1 MNILFIGKNSYIQQF
16 SKYFINQ
23 QITYQNTLTIDSNS
37 INNYDVIIII
47 ITYTKLHKILQDII
61 NTSVNKNLILF
72 SNLPLKITNSL
83 CEFHQTLN
91 AKEIITTL
99 KIEYDDFVLNT
110 KNIVKPLKKTNDL
123 NIIHKSIFFDWS
135 LEILP
140 ELKASK
146 IPEILQNLDKE
157 AVLVEY
163 RSMQCSE
170 SVLLN
175 CILKLGAG
183 WSYTIICGDE
193 AYLYY
198 LKMTEKIHQNIKVIN
213 TGHKNM
219 DQNIYNNLLLDKT
232 FWNLLT
238 GEKILIYQTDSFIF
252 KDNIDDFLKWDYI
265 GAPFSMTFLEGNN
278 VGNGGLS
285 LRSKSK
291 MLQVLDTVPLINT
304 INILLNKTIEIFMF
318 YYKLENIPE
327 DIYFS
332 NYLQKLNIG
341 RVADFE
347 TAKQFS
353 SDTIW
358 NKNSFGMHCMWNGN
372 KKWLHYLKENSN
384 IKYYQYKNCFDDYK
398 IDYFIN
404 IIPNKKTLVIIAC
417 HLNEKFKFDIL
428 KNNLTHFNK
437 SYIDIIILCSKE
449 DENKYDFNLI
459 EFPIIETCF
468 IENNKLADFGKWY
481 YYLQNNNLKKYEN
494 VIFTNDSII
503 ITNNIDHFLDNAL
516 HKNVE
521 LYGFNDSLQIKYHY
535 QSFLFSIKVSK
546 LNIFIELIEKYKN
559 QINNYTDLIDYYEFG
574 LTTMNVSKDCYF
586 KISPFT
592 NGRNLQFTA
601 DEIYKLLLET
611 NLYPIIKVKRLY
623 LKEQQFINTILQK
636 INLTS
641 CIIKK

>member
-1 MNILFIGKNSYIQQF
+1 MNILFIGNNLYIQQF
-16 SKYFINQ
+16 SKYFVNED
-23 QITYQNTLTIDSNS
+23 ITYKNS
-37 INNYDVIIII
+37 EIMDLAGISKYDVIIII
-47 ITYTKLHKILQDII
+47 KYIKLQKQLQNII
-61 NTSVNKNLILF
+61 NTSFNKKIILF
-72 SNLPLKITNSL
+72 SNLPLIISNSL
-83 CEFHQTLN
+83 CEFYKTLN
-91 AKEIITTL
+91 AKEILTTL
-99 KIEYDDFVLNT
+99 KIEYDYSLFNTQNKLNSVT
-110 KNIVKPLKKTNDL
+110 NKKEYNTNTANKKNVSNNKA
-123 NIIHKSIFFDWS
+123 IFFDWC
-135 LEILP
+135 LTILP
-140 ELKASK
+140 ELKKNK
-146 IPEILQNLDKE
+146 IPELVKNLDKE

-163 RSMQCSE
+163 RKLRCSE
-170 SVLLN
+170 SLLLN
-175 CILKLGAG
+175 CILKLGND
-183 WSYTIICGDE
+183 WSYTIVCGDE
-193 AYLYY
+193 AYSYY
-198 LKMTEKIHQNIKVIN
+198 LDMAKKIHQNIKVVN
-213 TGHKNM
+213 TGHKKMN
-219 DQNIYNNLLLDKT
+219 QNTYNNLLLEKK

-252 KDNIDDFLKWDYI
+252 KDNIDDFFEWDYI
-265 GAPFSMTFLEGNN
+265 GAPFRMTCLEGNN

-291 MLQVLDTVPLINT
+291 MLKVLDTIPIVNVD
-304 INILLNKTIEIFMF
+304 NIQLNANVKQYIKQF
-318 YYKLENIPE
+318 KLENIPE

-332 NYLQKLNIG
+332 SYLQKLNIG
-341 RVADFE
+341 KVADFE
-347 TAKQFS
+347 SAKQFS

-358 NKNSFGMHCMWNGN
+358 NENSFGMHCMWNGN
-372 KKWLHYLKENSN
+372 KKWLHYLKKNNN

-449 DENKYDFNLI
+449 YENKYDFNLI

-468 IENNKLADFGKWY
+468 IENNKLSDFGKWY

-503 ITNNIDHFLDNAL
+503 ITNNIDHFLENAL

-601 DEIYKLLLET
+601 DEIYKLLL
-611 NLYPIIKVKRLY
+611 
-623 LKEQQFINTILQK
+623 
-636 INLTS
+636 
-641 CIIKK
+641 